1 MDQTDRIVHEDD
13 GAPPLRVLP
22 LGGLGEIGKNM
33 LGFQSGNNIL
43 IVDVGL
49 MFPTVDMHG
58 IDIVIPDAQYVF
70 ERLDQVRGIILTH
83 GHEDH
88 IGGLPYLMEQGLQG
102 PVFATA
108 LTRGLLE
115 VKLREHKLLAETDL
129 QTITEDSVLELGPF
143 TVEFFHTCHSF
154 PDSVGV
160 SIKTPAGRVIH
171 TSDYRFDPT
180 PVDDKPTETAKLRQ
194 WGDEGVLLLMADST
208 NVERE
213 GTTPSERTVETMLDR
228 AFSNATGRVLLATFA
243 SNLGRV
249 QQIINVAR
257 KHGRRVGVVGR
268 SMVSN
273 VKIAIQLGYLNIT
286 QEELLTASEM
296 EGLPGN
302 EVVVVATGSQGEP
315 TSAMVRMSLGDHR
328 QITLREGDTVILS
341 AMPIPGNE
349 ELFNRTVDN
358 LFRQGVD
365 VLYHELGDV
374 HVSGH
379 GGREDYE
386 HMLELTRPRYFVP
399 VHGEYRHL
407 VLHSRLAQSK
417 GVEKRNVFILEDG
430 QTLDFDYFSNGSGK
444 SKEIS
449 ARLGPTITA
458 GHVFVDGL
466 GIGDIGN
473 VVLRDRKHLSQNGFI
488 VCILALD
495 EYDGEILYGPEII
508 SRGFVYMRENED
520 LIKRAQEVVRKTI
533 KKRAPQQVMEEK
545 IKEALAN
552 FTYKEIGRRP
562 MVLPLVMEV

>member
-1 MDQTDRIVHEDD
+1 MDQSESSIRQDNA
-13 GAPPLRVLP
+13 APLLRVIP

-33 LGFQSGNNIL
+33 MVFESGEDLL

-49 MFPTVDMHG
+49 MFPTMDMHG
-58 IDIVIPDAQYVF
+58 IDIVIPDASYIY
-70 ERLDQVRGIILTH
+70 ERLDRVRGIILTH

-88 IGGLPYLMEQGLQG
+88 IGGLPYLMEQGLHG
-102 PVFATA
+102 PVYATA

-115 VKLREHKLLAETDL
+115 VKLREHKLLTETEL
-129 QTITEDSVLELGPF
+129 HTITEDSVLDLGPF

-160 SIKTPAGRVIH
+160 VVNTPVGRIIH

-180 PVDDKPTETAKLRQ
+180 PVDDKPTEVAKLRR
-194 WGDEGVLLLMADST
+194 WGDEGVLMLMADST

-213 GTTPSERTVETMLDR
+213 GTTPSERLVETMLER
-228 AFSNATGRVLLATFA
+228 AFSKATGRVLLATFA

-257 KHGRRVGVVGR
+257 RHGRRVGVVGR

-273 VKIAIQLGYLNIT
+273 VKIAIQLGYLDIT
-286 QEELLTASEM
+286 QEELLTPAEM
-296 EGLPGN
+296 EGLPAH
-302 EVVVVATGSQGEP
+302 EVVIVATGSQGEP
-315 TSAMVRMSLGDHR
+315 TSAMVRMSLNDHR
-328 QITLREGDTVILS
+328 QISLREGDTVILS

-407 VLHSRLAQSK
+407 VLHTRLAQSK
-417 GVEKRNVFILEDG
+417 GVPKEFTFILEDG
-430 QTLDFDYFSNGSGK
+430 LPLEFGYFSGGG
-444 SKEIS
+444 EVE
-449 ARLGPTITA
+449 ARLGSPVTA

-466 GIGDIGN
+466 GIGDVGN

-545 IKEALAN
+545 IKDALAN

>member
-1 MDQTDRIVHEDD
+1 MDQTDRIVPEDD
-13 GAPPLRVLP
+13 GAPLLRVLP

-33 LGFQSGNNIL
+33 LGFQSGNNI
-43 IVDVGL
+43 IIIDVGL

-58 IDIVIPDAQYVF
+58 IDIVIPDAQYIF

-88 IGGLPYLMEQGLQG
+88 IGGLPYLLEQGLQG

-115 VKLREHKLLAETDL
+115 VKLREHKLLTETDL
-129 QTITEDSVLELGPF
+129 QTITEDSRLELGPF

-160 SIKTPAGRVIH
+160 CISTPAGRVIH

-180 PVDDKPTETAKLRQ
+180 PVDDKPTETAKLRH
-194 WGDEGVLLLMADST
+194 WGDEGVLLLLADST

-228 AFSNATGRVLLATFA
+228 AFANAKGRVLLATFA

-268 SMVSN
+268 SMISN

-286 QEELLTASEM
+286 QEELLTTAEM
-296 EGLPGN
+296 EGLPSH

-328 QITLREGDTVILS
+328 QISLREGDTVILS

-374 HVSGH
+374 H
-379 GGREDYE
+379 
-386 HMLELTRPRYFVP
+386 
-399 VHGEYRHL
+399 
-407 VLHSRLAQSK
+407 
-417 GVEKRNVFILEDG
+417 
-430 QTLDFDYFSNGSGK
+430 
-444 SKEIS
+444 
-449 ARLGPTITA
+449 
-458 GHVFVDGL
+458 
-466 GIGDIGN
+466 
-473 VVLRDRKHLSQNGFI
+473 
-488 VCILALD
+488 
-495 EYDGEILYGPEII
+495 
-508 SRGFVYMRENED
+508 
-520 LIKRAQEVVRKTI
+520 
-533 KKRAPQQVMEEK
+533 
-545 IKEALAN
+545 
-552 FTYKEIGRRP
+552 
-562 MVLPLVMEV
+562 

>member
-1 MDQTDRIVHEDD
+1 MDQPDRTVHEDG

-33 LGFQSGNNIL
+33 LAFQSGDNI
-43 IVDVGL
+43 IIIDVGL

-102 PVFATA
+102 PVYATA

-115 VKLREHKLLAETDL
+115 VKLREHKLLNETDL
-129 QTITEDSVLELGPF
+129 HTITEDSVLELGPF

-160 SIKTPAGRVIH
+160 VVNTPIGRVIH

-180 PVDDKPTETAKLRQ
+180 PVDDKPTEVGKLRK
-194 WGDEGVLLLMADST
+194 WGDEGVLLLLADST

-228 AFSNATGRVLLATFA
+228 AFANAPGRVLLATFA

-296 EGLPGN
+296 EGLPAH

-386 HMLELTRPRYFVP
+386 HMIELTRPQFFVP
-399 VHGEYRHL
+399 LHGEYRHL
-407 VLHSRLAQSK
+407 VLHSRLAQNR
-417 GVEKRNVFILEDG
+417 GVAKENIFILEDG
-430 QTLDFDYFSNGSGK
+430 QTLEFDYCPDG
-444 SKEIS
+444 KEIE
-449 ARLGPTITA
+449 ARLGPAITA

-545 IKEALAN
+545 IKDALAN

>member
-1 MDQTDRIVHEDD
+1 MERTDQMNHRADD
-13 GAPPLRVLP
+13 ESVLLRVIP

-33 LGFQSGNNIL
+33 AVLEAGENLL
-43 IVDVGL
+43 IIDAGL
-49 MFPTVDMHG
+49 MFPTMDMHG
-58 IDIVIPDAQYVF
+58 IDIVIPDGQYIF
-70 ERLDQVRGIILTH
+70 ERLDWVRGIILTH

-88 IGGLPYLMEQGLQG
+88 IGALPYLMEQGLQG
-102 PVFATA
+102 PVYATA

-115 VKLREHKLLAETDL
+115 GKLREHKLLAETTL
-129 QTITEDSVLELGPF
+129 HTVTEDDVIELGPF

-160 SIKTPAGRVIH
+160 SVMTPAGRVIL

-180 PVDDKPTETAKLRQ
+180 PVDDKPTETGKLRR

-213 GTTPSERTVETMLDR
+213 GTTPSERTVEGMLER
-228 AFSNATGRVLLATFA
+228 AFGQAEGRVLLATFA

-257 KHGRRVGVVGR
+257 RHGRRVGVVGR
-268 SMVSN
+268 SMVNN
-273 VKIAIQLGYLNIT
+273 VKIAIQLGYLDIK
-286 QEELLTASEM
+286 QEELLTPQEM
-296 EGLPGN
+296 ESLPAH
-302 EVVVVATGSQGEP
+302 EVVIVATGSQGEP

-328 QITLREGDTVILS
+328 QISLREGDTVILS
-341 AMPIPGNE
+341 AIPIPGNE

-358 LFRQGVD
+358 LFRQGVN

-386 HMLELTRPRYFVP
+386 HMIELVRPKYFLP

-407 VLHSRLAQSK
+407 VLHRRLAIRK
-417 GVEKRNVFILEDG
+417 GVDPANAFVLEDG
-430 QTLDFDYFSNGSGK
+430 QTIEFLRDEQSG
-444 SKEIS
+444 EVV
-449 ARLGPTITA
+449 ARMGEKLPS

-466 GIGDIGN
+466 GIGDVGN
-473 VVLRDRKHLSQNGFI
+473 VVLRDRKHLSENGFI

-495 EYDGEILYGPEII
+495 EFDGEILYGPEII

-520 LIKRAQEVVRKTI
+520 LIKRAQDIVRKTI

-545 IKEALAN
+545 IKDALAN